1 MASNRQPRLRAVSV
15 ASLPGEV
22 ASLLTRMRSVI
33 ETAETG
39 GLKRRTLEDSEQNQ
53 RFATP
58 HGSIT
63 FA

>member
-1 MASNRQPRLRAVSV
+1 
-15 ASLPGEV
+15 
-22 ASLLTRMRSVI
+22 MRSVI